1 MVMIEIENIKKFM
14 AGFLGGNLFDDF
26 LMSEGKLSMNIAY
39 EFDGKILK
47 EFYDTEEWE
56 EMKTYPYV
64 MWQEEKEKIFS
75 LVKGKKTPLS
85 FQFVMMLKPDLVS
98 DILAKYNLAIREDE
112 VAGLFINIL
121 YDRQGLKCTA
131 GVSRKTFV
139 LDKTL
144 EEAWELSNKA
154 VAEALDGL
162 PPVKVHCSL
171 LAEEAIHAA
180 LWDYAE
186 TVSYT
191 HLTLPTT

>member
-26 LMSEGKLSMNIAY
+26 FMSEGKLSMNIAY

-98 DILAKYNLAIREDE
+98 NILAKYNLAIREDE

-144 EEAWELSNKA
+144 EEAWDQE
-154 VAEALDGL
+154 
-162 PPVKVHCSL
+162 VKERFL
-171 LAEEAIHAA
+171 EFL
-180 LWDYAE
+180 
-186 TVSYT
+186 
-191 HLTLPTT
+191 

>member
-1 MVMIEIENIKKFM
+1 MIKGWFPFFSQEKKPMVMIEIENIKKFM

-98 DILAKYNLAIREDE
+98 NILAKYNLAIREDE

-144 EEAWELSNKA
+144 EEAWDQE
-154 VAEALDGL
+154 
-162 PPVKVHCSL
+162 VKERFL
-171 LAEEAIHAA
+171 EFL
-180 LWDYAE
+180 
-186 TVSYT
+186 
-191 HLTLPTT
+191 

>member
-26 LMSEGKLSMNIAY
+26 LMREGKLSMNIAY

-98 DILAKYNLAIREDE
+98 NILAKYNLAIREDE

-144 EEAWELSNKA
+144 EEAWDQE
-154 VAEALDGL
+154 
-162 PPVKVHCSL
+162 VKERFL
-171 LAEEAIHAA
+171 EFL
-180 LWDYAE
+180 
-186 TVSYT
+186 
-191 HLTLPTT
+191 

>member
-75 LVKGKKTPLS
+75 LVKGKKPPLS

-144 EEAWELSNKA
+144 EEAWDQE
-154 VAEALDGL
+154 
-162 PPVKVHCSL
+162 VKERFL
-171 LAEEAIHAA
+171 EFL
-180 LWDYAE
+180 
-186 TVSYT
+186 
-191 HLTLPTT
+191 